1 MGDIGLIRVEKL
13 STRGINIKSS
23 SVEKKTINKDKLSE
37 YENDGWDF
45 VPSKLKKSVRITRTK
60 KHNVAFE
67 DRTWGLLARMGFEL
81 INKDNSFK
89 LEYKPGLTKQID
101 VFACDSEAIVFV
113 ECKSSKKRQRKSF
126 QKDIN
131 ELIGLQDDLRKASQK
146 IIPGK
151 QKIAFIFATNNT
163 ILSENDKS
171 RLETASIHHF
181 NQDDI
186 EYFEQLTKHLGR
198 AAKYQFFGKL
208 FSGQKIPELNSR
220 VPAIKGKVAQG
231 YTFYSFSIDPE
242 LLLKIGFILHRADT
256 NKDATAAYQ
265 RLVKKSRL
273 KKIGDFIDNGGYFP
287 NSIII
292 NIQTRNN
299 RSLNWEP
306 SQLIEHD
313 SSTSMGVLHLPQ
325 LYKSAFIIDG
335 QHRLYGYSISQSSS
349 HQTVPVVA
357 FENLPPEEQTRIFVD
372 INSTQKSVP
381 ANLLHSIKADFD
393 WGSSNDRLALSA
405 LQTKLFLKMNSD
417 ENSPFYKRIII
428 SEEVKTNQRCLTLQ
442 TLKSWGLGN
451 VNYFGKLKGS
461 NFITTGYLTDINN
474 QKTLEKA
481 YVFFNKIFIKI
492 ETELNNQWDLG
503 SADGGFI
510 GMNIGVS
517 AIFRTVDK
525 IIEHLKKNK
534 DVEPELTSA
543 EDLAAK
549 VIPFLI
555 PVVSFV
561 DSLTAEGRNKLRR
574 LFGSGATEKVVW
586 EFSHA
591 INKENTDFKPE
602 GLEQWIK
609 DTSGEFNIKAHE
621 LGHEKI
627 EPLIDNFIKSK
638 LKIEFGEQL
647 WWINGIPKDIQ
658 KRCANTQ
665 IEEGSAEPPE
675 NFLNTIYYWTII
687 RKQWGFFGNY
697 FTPPGLESAK
707 KDDRIA
713 WLQEFNQ
720 IRKKYSHPQRE
731 NVTEDEYNF
740 LVKLHE
746 WLPKKLTKI

>member
-1 MGDIGLIRVEKL
+1 M
-13 STRGINIKSS
+13 
-23 SVEKKTINKDKLSE
+23 
-37 YENDGWDF
+37 
-45 VPSKLKKSVRITRTK
+45 
-60 KHNVAFE
+60 
-67 DRTWGLLARMGFEL
+67 
-81 INKDNSFK
+81 
-89 LEYKPGLTKQID
+89 
-101 VFACDSEAIVFV
+101 
-113 ECKSSKKRQRKSF
+113 
-126 QKDIN
+126 
-131 ELIGLQDDLRKASQK
+131 
-146 IIPGK
+146 
-151 QKIAFIFATNNT
+151 
-163 ILSENDKS
+163 
-171 RLETASIHHF
+171 
-181 NQDDI
+181 
-186 EYFEQLTKHLGR
+186 
-198 AAKYQFFGKL
+198 
-208 FSGQKIPELNSR
+208 
-220 VPAIKGKVAQG
+220 PAIKGKVAQG

-265 RLVKKSRL
+265 RLIKKNRL

-349 HQTVPVVA
+349 HHTVPVVA

-393 WGSSNDRLALSA
+393 WGSSNDSLALSA
-405 LQTKLFLKMNSD
+405 LKTKLFLKMNSD

-451 VNYFGKLKGS
+451 VNYFGKLKGA

-481 YVFFNKIFIKI
+481 YVFFNQIFIKI
-492 ETELNNQWDLG
+492 ETELNYQWDLG

-525 IIEHLKKNK
+525 IIEHLKKNE

-543 EDLAAK
+543 EDLATK

-574 LFGSGATEKVVW
+574 FFGSGATEKVVW
-586 EFSHA
+586 EFLHA
-591 INKENTDFKPE
+591 INKENTDFKPK
-602 GLEQWIK
+602 GLEQWII

-627 EPLIDNFIKSK
+627 EPLI
-638 LKIEFGEQL
+638 LKC
-647 WWINGIPKDIQ
+647 
-658 KRCANTQ
+658 CAK
-665 IEEGSAEPPE
+665 I
-675 NFLNTIYYWTII
+675 F
-687 RKQWGFFGNY
+687 RFF
-697 FTPPGLESAK
+697 
-707 KDDRIA
+707 
-713 WLQEFNQ
+713 
-720 IRKKYSHPQRE
+720 
-731 NVTEDEYNF
+731 
-740 LVKLHE
+740 
-746 WLPKKLTKI
+746 